1 MFMYDTYVKAFE
13 TYLMSLN
20 KSFYTKKQYTLDAKQ
35 FAEMTQHTEHI
46 NEALKLYSKE
56 IQETYQKVNTINRK
70 FAATRQFLTFL
81 QLRGVITAYNE
92 ELLQPLAKLDTELD
106 VLKEKQFKRALS
118 YWPHQYDIAQNA
130 EHEWLALRNA
140 AIVFTVAEL
149 GIKPAELVRMEWKH
163 INKHTKEVIVLASK
177 SFRSLPISSR
187 LLELLDDYKK
197 LTEQFMP
204 LSEYSPYVWLGVGNK
219 MGESLTVK
227 TIERIFQSMSQQMEF
242 KVTATNLRY
251 YAIQKELDHQHDTES
266 LFGQFGYA
274 RKGVLVEREQRF
286 PKKN

>member
-13 TYLMSLN
+13 TYLMSIN

-35 FAEMTQHTEHI
+35 FAEIIQHTEHI
-46 NEALKLYSKE
+46 NEALQHYAKE

-70 FAATRQFLTFL
+70 FASIRQFLTFL

-92 ELLQPLAKLDTELD
+92 ALIQPLAKLDTELD

-118 YWPHQYDIAQNA
+118 YWPYQYDIAQNA

-163 INKHTKEVIVLASK
+163 INKQTKEVIVLASK
-177 SFRSLPISSR
+177 TFRSLPISTR
-187 LLELLDDYKK
+187 LLELLDDYKRF
-197 LTEQFMP
+197 TEQFMP
-204 LSEYSPYVWLGVGNK
+204 LTDFSPYVWLGVGNK
-219 MGESLTVK
+219 MGEPLTVK
-227 TIERIFQSMSQQMEF
+227 TIERIFKSMSEQMEF
-242 KVTATNLRY
+242 KITATNLRY
-251 YAIQKELDHQHDTES
+251 YTIQKELIQQQETES
-266 LFGQFGYA
+266 LFEQFGYA
-274 RKGVLVEREQRF
+274 RKGVLTEREQRF
-286 PKKN
+286 PKNY

>member
-1 MFMYDTYVKAFE
+1 MYDTYVKAFE

-35 FAEMTQHTEHI
+35 FADMTQHTEHI

-70 FAATRQFLTFL
+70 FAAIRQFSTFL

-92 ELLQPLAKLDTELD
+92 ELIQPLAKLDTELD
-106 VLKEKQFKRALS
+106 VLKEKQFKRTLS
-118 YWPHQYDIAQNA
+118 YWPYQYDIAQNA

-163 INKHTKEVIVLASK
+163 IHKQTKEVIVLASK

-187 LLELLDDYKK
+187 MLELLDDYKQ

-204 LSEYSPYVWLGVGNK
+204 LTEHSPYVWLGVGNK
-219 MGESLTVK
+219 MGEPLTVK
-227 TIERIFQSMSQQMEF
+227 TIERIFKSMSQQMEF

-251 YAIQKELDHQHDTES
+251 YAIQKELDQQHDTES

-286 PKKN
+286 PKKK

>member
-70 FAATRQFLTFL
+70 FAAIRQFITFL
-81 QLRGVITAYNE
+81 QLRGVIAAYNE
-92 ELLQPLAKLDTELD
+92 ELIQPLAKLDTELD

-163 INKHTKEVIVLASK
+163 IHNQTKEVIVLASK
-177 SFRSLPISSR
+177 NFRSLPISSR
-187 LLELLDDYKK
+187 LSELLNDYKK

-204 LSEYSPYVWLGVGNK
+204 LTEHSPYVWLGVGNK
-219 MGESLTVK
+219 MGEPLTVK

-286 PKKN
+286 PKKK